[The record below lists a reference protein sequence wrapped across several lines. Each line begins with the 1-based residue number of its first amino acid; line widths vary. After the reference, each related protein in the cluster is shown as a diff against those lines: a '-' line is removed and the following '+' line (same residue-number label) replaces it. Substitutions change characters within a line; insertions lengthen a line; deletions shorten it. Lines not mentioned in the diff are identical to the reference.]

1 MGRVKARPI
10 RDSLQIPPGTL
21 PRWIV
26 AYALSAVLILIGL
39 ITLNFM
45 LRVISQER

>member
-26 AYALSAVLILIGL
+26 AYALSAVLIALI
-39 ITLNFM
+39 FM